1 MFNTSFFISHLY
13 NIIYI
18 IGFFLKNIIWLRIA
32 MIIGAIFEIIFFL
45 MVGDKELVWT
55 LIYCSIWILV
65 NLYEL
70 ILLLKEKISL
80 RLSER
85 ELLLYELSFK
95 FLSKINFRKL
105 LDIAEW
111 HNADKETVLIEESTK
126 IDKLYFI
133 TKGVAQVE
141 SKDKIDVYISDG
153 NFAGEMS
160 FITNELTTAKVTAIT
175 PIEYL
180 VWSREELLSL
190 LAKSKEIEEGL
201 STIFNYD
208 LVKKL
213 SKMRIKKLN
222 LDEDFA

>member
-1 MFNTSFFISHLY
+1 
-13 NIIYI
+13 
-18 IGFFLKNIIWLRIA
+18 
-32 MIIGAIFEIIFFL
+32 MIIGAIFEIIYFL
-45 MVGDKELVWT
+45 IVGDKKLNVI
-55 LIYCSIWILV
+55 LFYCTIWILV

-70 ILLLKEKISL
+70 ILLLKERISL

-105 LDIAEW
+105 LDVAEW
-111 HNADKETVLIEESTK
+111 HNAEKDTVLIEESTK

-180 VWSREELLSL
+180 VWSREKLLSL